1 MADNKKDILE
11 FVDEYITAMR
21 VGNEQRQHQLEEM
34 GKEETAT
41 LTDVA
46 RAITN
51 LMLGVNEQMTDLE
64 YNNELNLNI
73 LIDALYKAE
82 LINDDVL
89 GYIQEA
95 IDKSEEE
102 EKNKTEEKGEQ
113 E

>member
-82 LINDDVL
+82 LINDDVI

-95 IDKSEEE
+95 IDKSQEEPQNE
-102 EKNKTEEKGEQ
+102 EEKGEQ

>member
-21 VGNEQRQHQLEEM
+21 VGNEQRQHQLEEI

-95 IDKSEEE
+95 IDKSQEEP
-102 EKNKTEEKGEQ
+102 KNEEEKGEQ

>member
-1 MADNKKDILE
+1 MTDNKKDILE

-82 LINDDVL
+82 LINDDVI

-102 EKNKTEEKGEQ
+102 PQNEEEKGEQ

>member
-21 VGNEQRQHQLEEM
+21 VGNEQRQHQLEEI

-102 EKNKTEEKGEQ
+102 PQNEEEKGEQ

>member
-1 MADNKKDILE
+1 MSNNKKDILE
-11 FVDEYITAMR
+11 FVDEYITALR
-21 VGNEQRQHQLEEM
+21 VGNEQRQHQLEEI

-41 LTDVA
+41 LTDVTK
-46 RAITN
+46 AITN

-82 LINDDVL
+82 LINEDVL

-95 IDKSEEE
+95 IDKSQEEP
-102 EKNKTEEKGEQ
+102 KNEEEKGEQ

>member
-102 EKNKTEEKGEQ
+102 EPQNEEEKGEQ

>member
-1 MADNKKDILE
+1 MTNEKKDILE

-95 IDKSEEE
+95 IDKSQEEPQNE
-102 EKNKTEEKGEQ
+102 EEKGEQ

>member
-95 IDKSEEE
+95 IDKSQEEPQNE
-102 EKNKTEEKGEQ
+102 EEKGEQ

>member
-1 MADNKKDILE
+1 MSNNKKDILK
-11 FVDEYITAMR
+11 FVDEYITALR

-46 RAITN
+46 KAITN
-51 LMLGVNEQMTDLE
+51 LMIGVNEQMTDLE

-82 LINDDVL
+82 LINEDVL
-89 GYIQEA
+89 DYIQEA
-95 IDKSEEE
+95 IDKSQEEP
-102 EKNKTEEKGEQ
+102 KNEEEKGEQ

>member
-21 VGNEQRQHQLEEM
+21 VGNEQRQHQLEEI

-95 IDKSEEE
+95 IDKSQEEPQNE
-102 EKNKTEEKGEQ
+102 EEKGEQ

>member
-11 FVDEYITAMR
+11 FADEYITAMR
-21 VGNEQRQHQLEEM
+21 VGNEQRQHQLEEL

-46 RAITN
+46 LAITN
-51 LMLGVNEQMTDLE
+51 LMIGVNSQMIALE
-64 YNNELNLNI
+64 NNTELNLNI

-89 GYIQEA
+89 DHIQDS

>member
-21 VGNEQRQHQLEEM
+21 VGNEQRQHQLEEL

-46 RAITN
+46 LAITN
-51 LMLGVNEQMTDLE
+51 LMIGVNSQMIALE
-64 YNNELNLNI
+64 NNTELNLNI

-89 GYIQEA
+89 DHIQDS
-95 IDKSEEE
+95 IDKSEE

>member
-95 IDKSEEE
+95 IDKSQEEP
-102 EKNKTEEKGEQ
+102 KNEEEKGEQ

>member
-1 MADNKKDILE
+1 MEDNKKDILE

-89 GYIQEA
+89 GYIQES
-95 IDKSEEE
+95 IDKSQEEPQNE
-102 EKNKTEEKGEQ
+102 EEKGEQ

>member
-1 MADNKKDILE
+1 MTDNKKDILE

-102 EKNKTEEKGEQ
+102 PQNEEEKGEQ

>member
-1 MADNKKDILE
+1 MSENKKDILE

-82 LINDDVL
+82 LINDDVI

-95 IDKSEEE
+95 IDKSQEEPQNE
-102 EKNKTEEKGEQ
+102 EEKGEQ

>member
-1 MADNKKDILE
+1 
-11 FVDEYITAMR
+11 
-21 VGNEQRQHQLEEM
+21 M

-46 RAITN
+46 KAITN
-51 LMLGVNEQMTDLE
+51 LMIGVNEQMIDLE

-82 LINDDVL
+82 LINEDVL
-89 GYIQEA
+89 DYIQEA
-95 IDKSEEE
+95 IDKSQEEP
-102 EKNKTEEKGEQ
+102 KNEEEKGEQ

>member
-11 FVDEYITAMR
+11 FVDEYITAMS

-95 IDKSEEE
+95 IDKSQEEPQNE
-102 EKNKTEEKGEQ
+102 EEKGEQ